1 MQTVRN
7 VLTFFF
13 LLIGVGGAYAQT
25 VPLTGK
31 VIDSESQKPLDYVT
45 VHLQTSKVPVFTDE
59 AGVYIIRKYAPTDT
73 ITFTLLGFV
82 PLIKTASDLLQNGNI
97 QLVRQSYA
105 LQEIVVRPKENPA
118 YKIVRAAA
126 QNKHLYLPENQNAIQ
141 FGTYTLMK
149 GSILEQEATSK
160 KKGFS
165 KRYAPFLDSLTL
177 SDALS
182 KSASLPIFQSE
193 TVKETF
199 FSKNPRKSKEVLKAS
214 KVVGVGIERESQV
227 AQLLNAQAE
236 HFSLNQNW
244 MRMFDKDFVSP
255 IANQWSNYYD
265 YDLEDSVETESGKV
279 YRLKIL
285 PKRSQ
290 DLTFEG
296 YMWIAD
302 KSFSLRRVELKL
314 NKDVALN
321 FVRNLQIVQAWDEKN
336 PSLLPLSSKR
346 KFQITGLPGTDVRL
360 FVETITTYTDLVLG
374 EPKPE
379 EFFDLTHQISDS
391 ALKYKEDYWQTI
403 RPQAFSPEEQ
413 KRVESIAKINKLP
426 EIQSA
431 VKLIRVVVE
440 GHMPLNDKFE
450 WGPVF
455 GTYVFNKVEG
465 HRFQFGGRTTQEFH
479 PNWILNGY
487 LGYGTK
493 DESFKSLFNIRYIA
507 NRQQWTE
514 WGVSY
519 LNDVGPASMDL
530 NNAQLNSL
538 FFSAFR
544 WGKMNFPYQQE
555 RMQMWAERE
564 WLPGF
569 RQRVTFRH
577 TNFRPAFDTK
587 PLSSTKDVSKYA
599 GFSTTDVTL
608 SLRYA
613 SAKKVLIRHYEKIPI
628 ANSTAPIIGL
638 DVSAGMSGLMNS
650 DLTYQEISL
659 SMEQRVRA
667 GIFGYGR
674 YYLKGGKTFTKV
686 PLPLLQVPIGNE
698 TPFFILHG
706 YNLMPFFSFATDE
719 YVSLRYDHHFE
730 GAFSITNRL
739 PLLKKTKMI
748 MVAGGAVLYGR
759 LTDKNKPTEELA
771 DGTRNM
777 NFRSLGKDPYAEV
790 NVGFKNIFQLLRV
803 DLVHRLTYR
812 ELDSPQWG
820 VRMSVSVNP

>member
-1 MQTVRN
+1 MRN
-7 VLTFFF
+7 ILICI
-13 LLIGVGGAYAQT
+13 LLLLGLRTAHAQT
-25 VPLTGK
+25 SPLVGK
-31 VIDSESQKPLDYVT
+31 VIDAESKKPLDYVT
-45 VHLQTSKVPVFTDE
+45 VHLQSAKVPVFTDE
-59 AGVYIIRKYAPTDT
+59 AGQYIIRKFTLTDT
-73 ITFTLLGFV
+73 ITFTLLGYLPV
-82 PLIKTASDLLQNGNI
+82 VKSAKELMNNGDI
-97 QLVRQSYA
+97 A
-105 LQEIVVRPKENPA
+105 LERHSISIQEIVVRPKENPA

-126 QNKHLYLPENQNAIQ
+126 RNKHLYLPENQDAIQ

-149 GSILEQEATSK
+149 GSILEREATDK

-177 SDALS
+177 SDAPS
-182 KSASLPIFQSE
+182 RTASLPIFQSE

-199 FSKNPRKSKEVLKAS
+199 FSRNPKKSKEILKAS
-214 KVVGVGIERESQV
+214 KVAGVGIEKESQI

-255 IANQWSNYYD
+255 ISNQWAPYYD
-265 YDLEDSVETESGKV
+265 YDLEDSIETATGKV
-279 YRLKIL
+279 YRIKIL

-296 YMWIAD
+296 TMWITD
-302 KSFSLRRVELKL
+302 GTFSLRRIELRL

-321 FVRNLQIVQAWDEKN
+321 FVKNLQIVQAWDEEK

-374 EPKPE
+374 QPKPE
-379 EFFDLTHQISDS
+379 EFFDMTHQISDS
-391 ALKYKEDYWQTI
+391 ALKHKDDYWQEM

-413 KRVESIAKINKLP
+413 KRLESIAQINKLP
-426 EIQSA
+426 QIQSA
-431 VKLIRVVVE
+431 VKIIRVAVE

-455 GTYVFNKVEG
+455 GTYVYNKVEG
-465 HRFQFGGRTTQEFH
+465 HRVQFGGRTTQEFH

-487 LGYGTK
+487 VGYGTK

-507 NRQQWTE
+507 NRQRWTE

-530 NNAQLNSL
+530 NNSQLNSL

-577 TNFRPAFDTK
+577 TTYRPAFDTK
-587 PLSSTKDVSKYA
+587 PLSGKNDVSKYD

-613 SAKKVLIRHYEKIPI
+613 SVKKVLIRHYEKIPI
-628 ANSTAPIIGL
+628 ANSTAPIVGL
-638 DVSAGMSGLMNS
+638 DLSAGLSGLMNS
-650 DLTYQEISL
+650 DLTYQEVSL
-659 SMEQRVRA
+659 SVEQRVRA

-674 YYLKGGKTFTKV
+674 YYLRAGKTFTKV

-698 TPFFILHG
+698 TPFFILQG

-730 GAFSITNRL
+730 GAFSLTNRL
-739 PLLKKTKMI
+739 PLLKKTKLLL
-748 MVAGGAVLYGR
+748 VAGGTVLYGR
-759 LTDKNKPTEELA
+759 LTDKNKPTEDA
-771 DGTRNM
+771 AATDRV

-803 DLVHRLTYR
+803 DLVHRLTYK
-812 ELDSPQWG
+812 ELDSPLWG
-820 VRMSVSVNP
+820 VRLSVSVNP

>member
-1 MQTVRN
+1 MSV
-7 VLTFFF
+7 V
-13 LLIGVGGAYAQT
+13 AAHAQT
-25 VPLTGK
+25 APISGK
-31 VIDSESQKPLDYVT
+31 IVDADSQKPLDYVT
-45 VHLQTSKVPVFTDE
+45 VHLQSAKVPVFTDE
-59 AGVYIIRKYAPTDT
+59 AGQYIIRKYTLSDT
-73 ITFTLLGFV
+73 VTFTLLGYTPV
-82 PLIKTASDLLQNGNI
+82 IKPVKELLKNGTI
-97 QLVRQSYA
+97 SLDRQSYA
-105 LQEIVVRPKENPA
+105 IQEIVVRPKENPA
-118 YKIVRAAA
+118 YRIVRAAA
-126 QNKHLYLPENQNAIQ
+126 KNKDKYLPENQSAIQ

-149 GSILEQEATSK
+149 GSILEREATDK

-165 KRYAPFLDSLTL
+165 KRYAPYLDSLTL
-177 SDALS
+177 GDQPSRT
-182 KSASLPIFQSE
+182 ASLPIFQAE
-193 TVKETF
+193 TVKETYF
-199 FSKNPRKSKEVLKAS
+199 TRDPRKSKEILKAS
-214 KVVGVGIERESQV
+214 KVVGVGIERESQI

-255 IANQWSNYYD
+255 IANQWASYYD
-265 YDLEDSVETESGKV
+265 YDLEDSVETPTGKV

-296 YMWIAD
+296 TMWIAD
-302 KSFSLRRVELKL
+302 GSFALRRIELKI

-321 FVRNLQIVQAWDEKN
+321 FVQGLQIVQAWDETN
-336 PSLLPLSSKR
+336 PSLLPISSKR

-360 FVETITTYTDLVLG
+360 FVESVTTYTNLVMG
-374 EPKPE
+374 QPKPE
-379 EFFDLTHQISDS
+379 EFFDITHQISDS
-391 ALKYKEDYWQTI
+391 ALKYKENYWQSV

-413 KRVESIAKINKLP
+413 KRVESIAQINKLP

-487 LGYGTK
+487 LAYGTK
-493 DESFKSLFNIRYIA
+493 DKSFKSLFNIRYVA
-507 NRQQWTE
+507 NRAQWTE

-519 LNDVGPASMDL
+519 LNDVGPAGMDL
-530 NNAQLNSL
+530 NNARMNSL

-555 RMQMWAERE
+555 RVQMWAERE
-564 WLPGF
+564 WFPGF
-569 RQRVTFRH
+569 RQRVTFRR
-577 TNFRPAFDTK
+577 TNFKPVFDTR
-587 PLSSTKDVSKYA
+587 PMGGEKDGSKFV
-599 GFSTTDVTL
+599 GFTTTDV
-608 SLRYA
+608 SLNLQFSPDR
-613 SAKKVLIRHYEKIPI
+613 KMLIRHYEKIPI
-628 ANSTAPIIGL
+628 SNSNAPLIGL
-638 DVSAGMSGLMNS
+638 ELSAGLNGVMNS
-650 DLTYQEISL
+650 DLAYQEV
-659 SMEQRVRA
+659 SMYVEQRVRA

-674 YYLKGGKTFTKV
+674 YYLRGGKTFTRV
-686 PLPLLQVPIGNE
+686 PLPLLQVPVGNE

-748 MVAGGAVLYGR
+748 LVAGGAALYGR
-759 LTDKNKPTEELA
+759 LSDKNKPSEALDSPIHE
-771 DGTRNM
+771 

-790 NVGFKNIFQLLRV
+790 NVGFKNIFQVFRV

-812 ELDSPQWG
+812 ELDAPLWG